1 VEIRAGVLTVAI
13 ENVEYSVPFTWNGMD
28 WVMHTEQISGAYI
41 DTTTDSLHL
50 FILLDPTGSSTG
62 GPYWPWVDLIS
73 AAPVHYGTFQ
83 CTMTTDISAM
93 ILGTAAGFAPGM
105 PNLAFA
111 MYVCDENVKPFRG
124 EIGIEPCQWGDPTS
138 EPMSWLE
145 NSPTDPA
152 SLVGRIM
159 RPYVAGPNVTHTLTW
174 DSSYVKWEAD
184 GGLSGH
190 VEKTYYNDTTCTSPK
205 DTDGMFVR
213 LMLSNT
219 LNGGDFPPGLSQV
232 EVVLSSFIYTPNPL
246 TWGGT
251 LSPNKTVYQ
260 DADDQLLFV
269 ITDDNGVARDI
280 STATFNFTAYHN
292 VTGDVLQKTLGSG
305 LAFGTPSKGQIAV
318 LFSASEMT
326 IPAFIY
332 EYILEMTITVA
343 GVTTTSIEATGYLT
357 VEPNRILE
365 ETA

>member
-1 VEIRAGVLTVAI
+1 VIYPLEDDLASFTV
-13 ENVEYSVPFTWNGMD
+13 YD
-28 WVMHTEQISGAYI
+28 
-41 DTTTDSLHL
+41 
-50 FILLDPTGSSTG
+50 
-62 GPYWPWVDLIS
+62 
-73 AAPVHYGTFQ
+73 
-83 CTMTTDISAM
+83 
-93 ILGTAAGFAPGM
+93 
-105 PNLAFA
+105 
-111 MYVCDENVKPFRG
+111 
-124 EIGIEPCQWGDPTS
+124 
-138 EPMSWLE
+138 
-145 NSPTDPA
+145 
-152 SLVGRIM
+152 
-159 RPYVAGPNVTHTLTW
+159 
-174 DSSYVKWEAD
+174 
-184 GGLSGH
+184 
-190 VEKTYYNDTTCTSPK
+190 
-205 DTDGMFVR
+205 
-213 LMLSNT
+213 
-219 LNGGDFPPGLSQV
+219 
-232 EVVLSSFIYTPNPL
+232 SFIYTPNPL

>member
-1 VEIRAGVLTVAI
+1 
-13 ENVEYSVPFTWNGMD
+13 
-28 WVMHTEQISGAYI
+28 
-41 DTTTDSLHL
+41 
-50 FILLDPTGSSTG
+50 
-62 GPYWPWVDLIS
+62 
-73 AAPVHYGTFQ
+73 
-83 CTMTTDISAM
+83 
-93 ILGTAAGFAPGM
+93 
-105 PNLAFA
+105 
-111 MYVCDENVKPFRG
+111 
-124 EIGIEPCQWGDPTS
+124 
-138 EPMSWLE
+138 MSWLE

-232 EVVLSSFIYTPNPL
+232 
-246 TWGGT
+246 
-251 LSPNKTVYQ
+251 VYQ